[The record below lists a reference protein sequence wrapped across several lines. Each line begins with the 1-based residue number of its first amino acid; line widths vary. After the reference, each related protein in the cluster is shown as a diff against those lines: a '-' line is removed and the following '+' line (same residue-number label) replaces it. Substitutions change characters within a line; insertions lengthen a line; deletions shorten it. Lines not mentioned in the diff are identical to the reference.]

1 MRLAQIV
8 LAASRLLG
16 LAVPAVACAV
26 EWWMNSS
33 KHRDNNWLRSATD
46 VGIGIA
52 VSDAPDNK
60 LPWTLVFHAR
70 K

>member
-1 MRLAQIV
+1 
-8 LAASRLLG
+8 
-16 LAVPAVACAV
+16 
-26 EWWMNSS
+26 MNSS
-33 KHRDNNWLRSATD
+33 KHRDNIRLRSAKE

-60 LPWTLVFHAR
+60 LLWTLVFHAR